1 MMRENV
7 TNYLK
12 IERDIEK
19 LNEQLRLKKQ
29 ERQRLGLNIIKFCQS
44 QSKDR
49 ISLPD
54 GSQLRLYNN
63 KTYQNLSYS
72 MIEKIL
78 KEYNQIT
85 NANIS
90 VEKFI
95 AYLKSQRNSK
105 TNLEMKYF
113 KS

>member
-7 TNYLK
+7 TNYLQ

-19 LNEQLRLKKQ
+19 LNEQLRLKKE
-29 ERQRLGLNIIKFCQS
+29 ERQILGVNIIKFCQS

-63 KTYQNLSYS
+63 KKYQNLSYS

-95 AYLKSQRNSK
+95 TYLKSKRNSK

>member
-1 MMRENV
+1 M
-7 TNYLK
+7 
-12 IERDIEK
+12 
-19 LNEQLRLKKQ
+19 
-29 ERQRLGLNIIKFCQS
+29 
-44 QSKDR
+44 
-49 ISLPD
+49 PD

>member
-1 MMRENV
+1 MIRENV
-7 TNYLK
+7 TDYLK
-12 IERDIEK
+12 IENSIEK

-29 ERQRLGLNIIKFCQS
+29 EREKLGVNIMKFCQS

-54 GSQLRLYNN
+54 GSQLRLCNN

-72 MIEKIL
+72 MLENAL
-78 KEYNQIT
+78 KEYNRVT
-85 NANIS
+85 NTNIS

-95 AYLKSQRNSK
+95 GYLKSQRNSK